1 MRRLNIQLLY
11 SIQRKE
17 IKRSG
22 KRKYVL
28 LCKISKKQNG
38 RRGTGSLVLY
48 LFKNVMLD
56 ELEGDEDRNVFSKY
70 CGMKEI
76 TGCI

>member
-1 MRRLNIQLLY
+1 M
-11 SIQRKE
+11 
-17 IKRSG
+17 
-22 KRKYVL
+22 L

-76 TGCI
+76 TGYI